1 VIAGR
6 TAVPASRDLQR
17 TCQVQIPTRRGQ
29 IADRDGIPLTQVKV
43 SHNHNLAVRFPV
55 LFSQTD
61 EEVLAFAKQHILSEK
76 DILECYKRHSI
87 SRWA

>member
-1 VIAGR
+1 M
-6 TAVPASRDLQR
+6 
-17 TCQVQIPTRRGQ
+17 QIPTRRGQ

-43 SHNHNLAVRFPV
+43 SHNLAVRFPV

-61 EEVLAFAKQHILSEK
+61 EEVLAFAKQHILSGK

-87 SRWA
+87 SR